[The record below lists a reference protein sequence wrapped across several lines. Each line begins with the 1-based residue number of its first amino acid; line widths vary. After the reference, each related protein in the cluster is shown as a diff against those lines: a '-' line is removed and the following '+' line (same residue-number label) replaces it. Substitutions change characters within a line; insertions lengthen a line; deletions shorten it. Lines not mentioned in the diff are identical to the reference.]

1 MSRKNP
7 NPLPNHKR
15 PNPPPPPPH
24 RPPEP
29 RIIKDGVK
37 PGTRVQNDKDLAP
50 APQAFCWNVS
60 INLGVWLHFKTGKY
74 YQVIGLAENCTNAND
89 GQIMVIYRPNDPF
102 STSTYVRDYNE
113 FISKFKWT
121 G

>member
-1 MSRKNP
+1 MNLWQTDVEESTSP
-7 NPLPNHKR
+7 PLQ
-15 PNPPPPPPH
+15 
-24 RPPEP
+24 
-29 RIIKDGVK
+29 VSC
-37 PGTRVQNDKDLAP
+37 QNA
-50 APQAFCWNVS
+50 S

-113 FISKFKWT
+113 FISKFKWN